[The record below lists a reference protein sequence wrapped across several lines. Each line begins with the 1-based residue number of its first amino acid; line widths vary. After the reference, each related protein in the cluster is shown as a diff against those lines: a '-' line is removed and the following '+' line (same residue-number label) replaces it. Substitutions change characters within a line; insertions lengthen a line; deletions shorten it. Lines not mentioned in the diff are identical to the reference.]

1 MRCDWVAD
9 NLDKTVAPAIL
20 FSPSALASALTMS
33 TKRRE
38 VSLRLSLGM
47 VSAKVMVLITMPMIV
62 IVKLVPTIIV
72 RRRDPA
78 AKIDASL
85 VFKKFTTP
93 MLVLLALVLM
103 MLPLLM
109 PLLLGAFVEV

>member
-20 FSPSALASALTMS
+20 FSPSVLASALTMS

-47 VSAKVMVLITMPMIV
+47 VMVLIATPMIV